1 MCQTII
7 PDNRWEW
14 EAADEQKTERPDM
27 TSRKWDQMLDA
38 EARKGSETIKENR
51 QFINDDVSAISGG
64 LNMLSRQS
72 QSTQ

>member
-1 MCQTII
+1 
-7 PDNRWEW
+7 
-14 EAADEQKTERPDM
+14 M